1 MAYGSTTSSSTS
13 SSTTATDYS
22 SVGYDTLTS
31 TNTSNVGISEAKS
44 LRENL
49 GKVQDYFDNRL
60 TTGTINFNF
69 SFDPQTYDVIYGNL
83 TSAGVST
90 VSAEILSYEVIALS
104 KMYDVGY
111 TDILPIVKNSKIVIT
126 KDQIK
131 KLNETRPSTN
141 NLNIINTN
149 VSNDIL
155 KEQVD

>member
-49 GKVQDYFDNRL
+49 GKVQEYFDNRL
-60 TTGTINFNF
+60 LGSLNNFQF
-69 SFDPQTYDVIYGNL
+69 SFDPYVYDIINSSLSNSGMSKL
-83 TSAGVST
+83 
-90 VSAEILSYEVIALS
+90 SAEILSYEVLALS
-104 KMYDVGY
+104 KWYSVPYDE
-111 TDILPIVKNSKIVIT
+111 ILPIIKDSKLQLTAEQLIR
-126 KDQIK
+126 
-131 KLNETRPSTN
+131 LNKTRPVTN
-141 NLNIINTN
+141 AINIINSN
-149 VSNDIL
+149 ISNDIL